1 MAACYTR
8 ISEFCS
14 SLIRFPVYLLSV
26 RSRVRVSCF
35 SFFAFTSSPVC
46 DKTLW
51 DSSFGVKAFVNAL
64 YGALSS
70 PLMRKKSM
78 NCEVKVKAKIENSLC
93 ARYAQARVNDRSRKR
108 RPHDRLRRKSQRGY
122 HLNEGRGDKM
132 RGGFARK
139 SPFFTCSFV
148 VSRNAKRFFSKISIF
163 RDKMITFAVD
173 KTQLTFFLAV
183 LRRPY
188 SAKSGPFPDES
199 AHVIFDLLTYTA
211 QLSPRAYLTT
221 RRNGVGIFLG

>member
-1 MAACYTR
+1 
-8 ISEFCS
+8 
-14 SLIRFPVYLLSV
+14 
-26 RSRVRVSCF
+26 
-35 SFFAFTSSPVC
+35 
-46 DKTLW
+46 
-51 DSSFGVKAFVNAL
+51 
-64 YGALSS
+64 
-70 PLMRKKSM
+70 MRKQSV

-93 ARYAQARVNDRSRKR
+93 ARYAQARVCERSRKS
-108 RPHDRLRRKSQRGY
+108 RPHDRLRRKSQRGN
-122 HLNEGRGDKM
+122 HLDEGGVDKM

-139 SPFFTCSFV
+139 SPIFTCSFV

-199 AHVIFDLLTYTA
+199 AHVIFDLLTYA
-211 QLSPRAYLTT
+211 AHLSPRAYLTT
-221 RRNGVGIFLG
+221 RRNGVDIFLWRDCAYRQELVLSSAWK